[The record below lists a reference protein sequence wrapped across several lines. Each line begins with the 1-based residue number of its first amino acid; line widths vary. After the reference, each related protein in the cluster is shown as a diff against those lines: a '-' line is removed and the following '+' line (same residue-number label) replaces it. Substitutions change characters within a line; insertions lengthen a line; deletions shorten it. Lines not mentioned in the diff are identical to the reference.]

1 MKSQTSIRP
10 SDLCDKW
17 RLQTGPLIRFLVKA
31 FHGKL
36 LCNCKY
42 PVLLMASPAPKCK
55 PFLRTPRSQT
65 SLEASSLNSATSL
78 RFGADVRLQVSM
90 LQTILNP
97 QAAEFLHEGRDTPKP
112 HNLLLPRGEQQ
123 PSCMQVLRTEP
134 NQHQSW
140 ACYPRR
146 LLRELC
152 IQRPRWTLW
161 NQRLWRGLL
170 RSPLG
175 SRPVQQKFP
184 VRNHQFPSLNPKL
197 KPRTAGLQK
206 FFLQSPAFPSH
217 FPASR
222 PEAPY
227 CAKMED

>member
-1 MKSQTSIRP
+1 
-10 SDLCDKW
+10 
-17 RLQTGPLIRFLVKA
+17 
-31 FHGKL
+31 
-36 LCNCKY
+36 
-42 PVLLMASPAPKCK
+42 MASPAPKCK

-78 RFGADVRLQVSM
+78 RFGADARLRVSM
-90 LQTILNP
+90 LQKILNP
-97 QAAEFLHEGRDTPKP
+97 QAAEFLHEGRDTLKP
-112 HNLLLPRGEQQ
+112 HNLLLPRGEH
-123 PSCMQVLRTEP
+123 
-134 NQHQSW
+134 QHQSW

-175 SRPVQQKFP
+175 SRPVQQNFP
-184 VRNHQFPSLNPKL
+184 VRNHQFPTLNLGPQACRKL
-197 KPRTAGLQK
+197 
-206 FFLQSPAFPSH
+206 LQSPAFPSH

-222 PEAPY
+222 PEAPF